1 MQLRLNR
8 ALCATTAL
16 ATGLLIA
23 TGALAQSTGTQVQ
36 ELVVTG
42 SRGLPDT
49 GGLAQQVQV
58 AKDESVIT
66 QQFIK
71 SQIGTSNFA
80 QLINLLPGV
89 TYSSEDPTGILSGD
103 FRMHGLDCNHLSVTI
118 DGAPVND
125 SGNYACFPGEY
136 LVAELTDHIKVD
148 IGATDVDSPTASA
161 VGGQVTIVSKRPDTD
176 FHVYGSVGGGSNNFK
191 RVYGEVDS
199 GAIGPYGTRAYFA
212 ANYAEGDKY
221 RGVGY
226 VRRTGFDAQIFQP
239 LQGSDFVA
247 LAASYVKNRTIF
259 YFGPSRAQ
267 LLQFGPSFDYNPVWV
282 VPTIR
287 PGVADSL
294 PIVPVGAAATAAGLP
309 ANAGQ
314 GGAETNYWSV
324 HPNPVDFGS
333 IRGSSKFDLGHNLT
347 LTVDPSFFYTLANGG
362 GSTGVSEK
370 DLRLVGKNIIIT
382 PNGTGSTVSG
392 PGVDLNGDGD
402 TLDTVQLYTPN
413 NTNTRR
419 FVINSSLL
427 WELNHENH
435 FQVAYTY
442 DYARHRQTGE
452 YTKINLLTGDPGDVF
467 GGKDGYGTPIATSD
481 GSIIRGRDRFSKA
494 ILNQFSVNYIGS
506 FMDDKL
512 KVNVGVRVPQ
522 FERDLNQNC
531 YTFNG
536 TTVFCST
543 VDPALVQAA
552 FNNAVANK
560 SSGFSTATTPSLNAL
575 MGGANISFNTQAG
588 RPNFRFPFKET
599 VKYNKALPNAGV
611 NYRWNDNLFYLSY
624 SKGFSAPKTD
634 DLYSSTPDSVQ
645 PETTDTISAGWR
657 YQTSALTTSVNYF
670 YTNYKNRIVQSIDV
684 NDPTLSID
692 RNVGTVVVQGVD
704 AEAGWKPI
712 DHLSLYASATYQDSE
727 IKDNIAVS
735 VGGQPAFLPTKG
747 KEFVLTPKWQ
757 FSSRVQYD
765 WNDFTIGLQGKYES
779 SRWIS
784 DVNDDRIPGFATFSL
799 DASYKLR
806 FINDDTVIRV
816 NVANLFDRFYIDRS
830 STVNATKAVPVTT
843 QAGSTVT
850 FNPSSTFLTLGYPR
864 FTTVTL
870 STKF

>member
-8 ALCATTAL
+8 ALCASTAL

-71 SQIGTSNFA
+71 NQVGTSNFA

-118 DGAPVND
+118 DGSPVND

-136 LVAELTDHIKVD
+136 LVAELTDHIRVD

-161 VGGQVTIVSKRPDTD
+161 VGGQVNIISKVPDKD
-176 FHVYGSVGGGSNNFK
+176 FHVYGSLSGGSDNYK
-191 RVYGEVDS
+191 RVYGEIDS
-199 GAIGPYGTRAYFA
+199 GALGPYGTRAYFA
-212 ANYAEGDKY
+212 TNYASTDKY
-221 RGVGY
+221 RGEGY
-226 VRRTGFDAQIFQP
+226 IRRTGFDARIYQP
-239 LQGSDFVA
+239 LQGQDFVS
-247 LAASYVKNRTIF
+247 LAATYVKNRTIF

-267 LLQFGPSFDYNPVWV
+267 LAQFGPTFDYNPVWV
-282 VPTIR
+282 APTVRPNVVDTVPT
-287 PGVADSL
+287 P
-294 PIVPVGAAATAAGLP
+294 PIGSAATAAGLP

-314 GGAETNYWSV
+314 AGSDTNYWSL
-324 HPNPVDFGS
+324 HPNPVDFGT
-333 IRGSSKFDLGHNLT
+333 IRGSSLFTLPHNLT

-362 GSTGVSEK
+362 GSTAVSEK
-370 DLRLVGKNIIIT
+370 DLRLVGKNVVVT

-392 PGVDLNGDGD
+392 AGVDLNGDGD
-402 TLDTVQLYTPN
+402 TLDTVPVYSPN

-419 FVINSSLL
+419 FILNTSLL
-427 WELNHENH
+427 WEISHEH
-435 FQVAYTY
+435 HIQLAYTY

-452 YTKINLLTGDPGDVF
+452 YTKINLNTGDPGDVF
-467 GGKDGYGTPIATSD
+467 GGKDGYGIPITTSD
-481 GSIIRGRDRFSKA
+481 GSIVRGRDRFSKA
-494 ILNQFSVNYIGS
+494 ILNQVSLNYIGS
-506 FMDDKL
+506 FMDDNL
-512 KVNVGVRVPQ
+512 KFNVGVRIPE
-522 FERDLNQNC
+522 FERDLNQKC

-560 SSGFSTATTPSLNAL
+560 SAAFSTTTTPSLNAL

-588 RPNFRFPFKET
+588 RPNFRFPFSQDFHF
-599 VKYNKALPNAGV
+599 NKALPNAGV
-611 NYRWNDNLFYLSY
+611 TYRWNDHLFYLSY
-624 SKGFSAPKTD
+624 SQGFSAPKTD
-634 DLYSSTPDSVQ
+634 DLYSSSPELVV
-645 PETTDTISAGWR
+645 PETTDTVSAGWR
-657 YQTSALTTSVNYF
+657 YQTGMVTSSINYF

-692 RNVGTVVVQGVD
+692 RNVGTVVVQGID
-704 AEAGWKPI
+704 AEVGLKPI
-712 DHLSLYASATYQDSE
+712 DHLSVYGSATY
-727 IKDNIAVS
+727 
-735 VGGQPAFLPTKG
+735 
-747 KEFVLTPKWQ
+747 
-757 FSSRVQYD
+757 
-765 WNDFTIGLQGKYES
+765 
-779 SRWIS
+779 
-784 DVNDDRIPGFATFSL
+784 
-799 DASYKLR
+799 
-806 FINDDTVIRV
+806 
-816 NVANLFDRFYIDRS
+816 
-830 STVNATKAVPVTT
+830 
-843 QAGSTVT
+843 
-850 FNPSSTFLTLGYPR
+850 
-864 FTTVTL
+864 
-870 STKF
+870 

>member
-66 QQFIK
+66 QQFI
-71 SQIGTSNFA
+71 QRQVGTANFA

-118 DGAPVND
+118 DGSPVND

-136 LVAELTDHIKVD
+136 LVAELTDHIRVD

-161 VGGQVTIVSKRPDTD
+161 VGGQVNIISKTPDKD
-176 FHVYGSVGGGSNNFK
+176 FHLHGSVSGGSDNYK
-191 RVYGEVDS
+191 RIYGEVDS
-199 GAIGPYGTRAYFA
+199 GALGPYGTRAYFA
-212 ANYAEGDKY
+212 TNLASGDKY
-221 RGVGY
+221 RGEGY
-226 VRRTGFDAQIFQP
+226 VRRTGFDARVYQP
-239 LQGSDFVA
+239 LQGADFIS

-267 LLQFGPSFDYNPVWV
+267 LSQFGETFDYNPVWIA
-282 VPTIR
+282 PTIT
-287 PGVADSL
+287 PGKADL
-294 PIVPVGAAATAAGLP
+294 VPIVPVGAAAVAVGLP
-309 ANAGQ
+309 PNAGQ
-314 GGAETNYWSV
+314 AGAQTNYWSL

-333 IRGSSKFDLGHNLT
+333 IRGSSLFTLPHNLT

-362 GSTGVSEK
+362 GSTSISEK
-370 DLRLVGKNIIIT
+370 DMRLNGKNIVIT
-382 PNGTGSTVSG
+382 PSGTGSTVSG

-419 FVINSSLL
+419 FVLTSSLL
-427 WELNHENH
+427 WELSHEHH
-435 FQVAYTY
+435 FQLAYTY

-452 YTKINLLTGDPGDVF
+452 YSGINLLTGDPNDVF
-467 GGKDGYGTPIATSD
+467 GGKDGYGVPVATSD

-494 ILNQFSVNYIGS
+494 ILNQFAVNYIGS

-512 KVNVGVRVPQ
+512 KVNVGVRIPQ
-522 FERDLNQNC
+522 FERDLNQKC

-536 TTVFCST
+536 TTVYCTT
-543 VDPALVQAA
+543 VDPTLVQTAY
-552 FNNAVANK
+552 NNAVIAK
-560 SSGFSTATTPSLNAL
+560 SAGASTPTTPSLNAL
-575 MGGANISFNTQAG
+575 MGNNSITFNTQAN
-588 RPNFRFPFKET
+588 RPNFRFPFAQT
-599 VKYNKALPNAGV
+599 YHFNKALPNAGV
-611 NYRWNDNLFYLSY
+611 TYRWNDHLFYVSY
-624 SKGFSAPKTD
+624 AAGFSAPKTD
-634 DLYSSTPDSVQ
+634 DLYSSSPELVE

-657 YQTSALTTSVNYF
+657 YQASSLTTSVNYF
-670 YTNYKNRIVQSIDV
+670 NTHYHNRIVQSIDV

-692 RNVGTVVVQGVD
+692 RNVGSVVVQGVD
-704 AEAGWKPI
+704 AEVGWKPI
-712 DHLSLYASATYQDSE
+712 DHLSVYASTTYQDSE
-727 IKDNIAVS
+727 IQNDIPTVVS
-735 VGGQPAFLPTKG
+735 GQTVFIPTKG

-757 FSSRVQYD
+757 FSGRVQYD
-765 WNDFTIGLQGKYES
+765 WGDFSIGLQGKYQS

-784 DVNDDRIPGFATFSL
+784 DVNDDRIPGFGTFAL

-806 FINDDTVIRV
+806 FINDDTVLRV
-816 NVANLFDRFYIDRS
+816 NVSNLFDRFYIDRS
-830 STVNATKAVPVTT
+830 STVNATKPLILTT
-843 QAGSTVT
+843 GSGGTVT
-850 FNPSSTFLTLGYPR
+850 LNPSTPFLTLGYPR